1 MSWLNYSGMYLYGNN
16 DLHLFIISVL
26 LAIEVRIFEYL
37 MYIYDYILQPVSC
50 SADHCYGSI
59 MDQAVKGNTPRPKEE
74 VLDQAKDFID
84 QYYVS
89 IKR

>member
-1 MSWLNYSGMYLYGNN
+1 MY
-16 DLHLFIISVL
+16 
-26 LAIEVRIFEYL
+26 
-37 MYIYDYILQPVSC
+37 MYDYILQPVSC